1 MSHQE
6 EGRCPQRSILSRHL
20 EPSPG
25 TSAHTQPAP
34 PEPPVPAGQSRCCW
48 RAKAEKW
55 RTGLPV
61 PPLDFPLLPLLL
73 GQGAVGKAGYWGA
86 SELRLRVTCLEPEV

>member
-25 TSAHTQPAP
+25 TSALPRHLGAHTASSTGASCP
-34 PEPPVPAGQSRCCW
+34 SR
-48 RAKAEKW
+48 AI
-55 RTGLPV
+55 V
-61 PPLDFPLLPLLL
+61 LLL
-73 GQGAVGKAGYWGA
+73 EGEG
-86 SELRLRVTCLEPEV
+86 

>member
-25 TSAHTQPAP
+25 TSLGAHTASSTASCP
-34 PEPPVPAGQSRCCW
+34 SR
-48 RAKAEKW
+48 AI
-55 RTGLPV
+55 V
-61 PPLDFPLLPLLL
+61 LLL
-73 GQGAVGKAGYWGA
+73 EGEG
-86 SELRLRVTCLEPEV
+86 